1 MAEPPLILAS
11 ASPRRREL
19 LAQIGIVPDEILAA
33 DLDESPLKDETPRA
47 LAHRLAADKARAVA
61 VSRPDA
67 FVLAADTV
75 VCVGRRVL
83 DKAHNEA
90 DVAACLDLLSGRG
103 HRVFTGIALVRP
115 GGQLSSRVIETRLTF
130 KVLMPDEIAAY
141 VACGEGVGKAGGYGI
156 QGRAGAYVT
165 NLVGSFTSVIGLPV
179 YETRCL
185 LEGAGYR

>member
-47 LAHRLAADKARAVA
+47 LAHRLAADKACAVA

-90 DVAACLDLLSGRG
+90 DVAACLGLLSGRG

-130 KVLMPDEIAAY
+130 KVLTPDEIVAY